1 MEEKKFDELL
11 SMIENNIK
19 DLENGNVDLETSI
32 KKYEETMKM
41 VKICNDKLTHATNS
55 VNKILEENGNLTD
68 FTIPEN

>member
-68 FTIPEN
+68 FTIPEP

>member
-19 DLENGNVDLETSI
+19 DLENGNVDLEISI

-41 VKICNDKLTHATNS
+41 VKICNDKLTLATNS